1 MTPATS
7 PGRAKKPIT
16 PEATDRPAPPG
27 TPGDTDPARH
37 MTGPAPS
44 AAPGE
49 ADSAR
54 HMPPPTPSAAPG
66 ETDPA
71 RRVTASLRSLLLRRT
86 SVLVK
91 LAAWSAAESAQ
102 TFLGGYCVARSLDDG
117 FLKGAAPTGLLWLA
131 GAAVAI
137 LLGAPVVRGV
147 FAQLPH
153 LTEPLRD
160 QLVRGSVVRALRT
173 ATANATGGGEGGDAT
188 AVSRLTSQTEIA
200 RDSFAGLVLATRSFV
215 FVAAGALAGLLS
227 LAPQFLL
234 VVLPPLLLGL
244 ALFTASLR
252 PMARAQHRYL
262 DADEAVGRRAG
273 ITRTALRDTVA
284 CGAQEATAA
293 QNRRAVDEAAAAQR
307 ALARWAAVRTFSVA
321 TAGQLPVLLLLAAA
335 PWLLR
340 QGVTAGAVVGALTYV
355 LQSLLP
361 ALHTLMTVLGAA
373 GARLFVVLDRLTQ
386 PLPPAPAPPLS
397 PPPAPATATPPAP
410 LVLPV
415 PPALPGP
422 RRTGRT
428 GRTAAALELRHVSA
442 AYGPGARPVLD
453 ALALTVEQGEHLAVV
468 GPSGIGKSTLLHVA
482 AGMLTPDRGDVRLFG
497 RDVAARPPSELT
509 ALRVLIPQEA
519 YVFTGTLRDN
529 LRYLRPDAD
538 RAAVD
543 RTVDAL
549 ALAPLVDRVGGL
561 DRTLTPDAL
570 SLGERQLIALGRA
583 HLAPAPL
590 LLLDE
595 ATCHLDPVAEATAER
610 ALSARPGT
618 LVVVAHRLSSALRA
632 DRILVLDGTLARYG
646 THDELLAR
654 SALYRDLVG
663 HWNRVR
669 E

>member
-1 MTPATS
+1 MTPA
-7 PGRAKKPIT
+7 PGPGQAREPAPPK
-16 PEATDRPAPPG
+16 AADRPAP
-27 TPGDTDPARH
+27 AV
-37 MTGPAPS
+37 AS
-44 AAPGE
+44 
-49 ADSAR
+49 
-54 HMPPPTPSAAPG
+54 G
-66 ETDPA
+66 ETDTA
-71 RRVTASLRSLLLRRT
+71 RRVMAWLRSLLLRRKG
-86 SVLVK
+86 VLVK

-117 FLKGAAPTGLLWLA
+117 FLRGAPSTGLLWLA
-131 GAAVAI
+131 GAAVAV

-173 ATANATGGGEGGDAT
+173 ATTTGGGADAT

-215 FVAAGALAGLLS
+215 FVGVGALVGLLS

-234 VVLPPLLLGL
+234 VVLPPLVLGL
-244 ALFTASLR
+244 ALFAASLR

-262 DADEAVGRRAG
+262 DADEVVGRRAE

-284 CGAQEATAA
+284 CGAQDATAA
-293 QNRRAVDEAAAAQR
+293 RNRRAVEEAAAAQR

-321 TAGQLPVLLLLAAA
+321 TAGQLPVLLLLATT

-373 GARLFVVLDRLTQ
+373 GARLFVVLDRLTR
-386 PLPPAPAPPLS
+386 PLPAA
-397 PPPAPATATPPAP
+397 PPPAAA
-410 LVLPV
+410 
-415 PPALPGP
+415 PGP
-422 RRTGRT
+422 RRAGRAT
-428 GRTAAALELRHVSA
+428 TALELRHVRA

-453 ALALTVEQGEHLAVV
+453 ALELTVEQGEHIAVV

-482 AGMLTPDRGDVRLFG
+482 AGMLAPDQGDVRLFG
-497 RDVAARPPSELT
+497 RAVAACPPSELT

-538 RAAVD
+538 RSAVD
-543 RTVDAL
+543 RAVDAL
-549 ALAPLVDRVGGL
+549 ALEPLVDRVGGL

-595 ATCHLDPVAEATAER
+595 ATCHLDPVAEATAEH

-632 DRILVLDGTLARYG
+632 DRILVLDGTRAAYG
-646 THDELLAR
+646 THGELLVR

-663 HWNRVR
+663 HWSEVR
-669 E
+669 G

>member
-1 MTPATS
+1 MRPAQS
-7 PGRAKKPIT
+7 PERAKEPIT
-16 PEATDRPAPPG
+16 PKATDRPAPSAVPG
-27 TPGDTDPARH
+27 GTD
-37 MTGPAPS
+37 S
-44 AAPGE
+44 
-49 ADSAR
+49 
-54 HMPPPTPSAAPG
+54 
-66 ETDPA
+66 A
-71 RRVTASLRSLLLRRT
+71 RRVTAFLRSLLLLRG
-86 SVLVK
+86 SVLLK

-102 TFLGGYCVARSLDDG
+102 TFLGGYCVARALDDG
-117 FLKGAAPTGLLWLA
+117 FLRGAPSTGLLWLA

-160 QLVRGSVVRALRT
+160 QLVQGSVVRALRT
-173 ATANATGGGEGGDAT
+173 ASATATGGGGVGSGGVDAT

-215 FVAAGALAGLLS
+215 FVAVGALVGLLS

-234 VVLPPLLLGL
+234 VVLPPLVLGL

-273 ITRTALRDTVA
+273 ITRSALRDTVA

-293 QNRRAVDEAAAAQR
+293 QNRRAVEEAAAAQR
-307 ALARWAAVRTFSVA
+307 ALARWASVRTFSVA
-321 TAGQLPVLLLLAAA
+321 TAGQLPVLLLLATA

-386 PLPPAPAPPLS
+386 PLPPVPTPAPAP
-397 PPPAPATATPPAP
+397 AA
-410 LVLPV
+410 V
-415 PPALPGP
+415 PPRP
-422 RRTGRT
+422 RRTGRA
-428 GRTAAALELRHVSA
+428 AAALELRHVRA

-453 ALALTVEQGEHLAVV
+453 ALELTVEQGEHIAVV
-468 GPSGIGKSTLLHVA
+468 GPSGIGKSTLLHIA

-497 RDVAARPPSELT
+497 RDVAACQPSELP

-549 ALAPLVDRVGGL
+549 ALAPLVDRLGGL

-570 SLGERQLIALGRA
+570 SLGERQRIALGRA

-663 HWNRVR
+663 HWSRVR

>member
-1 MTPATS
+1 MTF
-7 PGRAKKPIT
+7 
-16 PEATDRPAPPG
+16 
-27 TPGDTDPARH
+27 
-37 MTGPAPS
+37 PAPS

-49 ADSAR
+49 TDS
-54 HMPPPTPSAAPG
+54 
-66 ETDPA
+66 A
-71 RRVTASLRSLLLRRT
+71 RRVTAFLRSLLLLRR
-86 SVLVK
+86 SVLLK

-102 TFLGGYCVARSLDDG
+102 TFLGGYCVARALDDG
-117 FLKGAAPTGLLWLA
+117 FLRGAPSTGLLWLA

-160 QLVRGSVVRALRT
+160 QLVQGSVVRALRT
-173 ATANATGGGEGGDAT
+173 ATATATGGGGVDAT

-215 FVAAGALAGLLS
+215 FVAVGALVGLLS

-234 VVLPPLLLGL
+234 VVLPPLVLGL

-293 QNRRAVDEAAAAQR
+293 QNRRAVEEAAAAQR
-307 ALARWAAVRTFSVA
+307 ALARWASVRTFSVA
-321 TAGQLPVLLLLAAA
+321 TAGQLPVLLLLATA

-386 PLPPAPAPPLS
+386 PLPSAPTPAPSPAPA
-397 PPPAPATATPPAP
+397 A
-410 LVLPV
+410 V
-415 PPALPGP
+415 PPGP
-422 RRTGRT
+422 RRTGRA
-428 GRTAAALELRHVSA
+428 AAALELRHVRA

-453 ALALTVEQGEHLAVV
+453 ALDLTVEQGEHIAVV
-468 GPSGIGKSTLLHVA
+468 GPSGIGKSTLLHIA
-482 AGMLTPDRGDVRLFG
+482 AGMLTPDHGDVRLFG
-497 RDVAARPPSELT
+497 RDVPACPPSELP

-570 SLGERQLIALGRA
+570 SLGERQRIALGRA

-663 HWNRVR
+663 HWSRVR

>member
-1 MTPATS
+1 MQ
-7 PGRAKKPIT
+7 RIT
-16 PEATDRPAPPG
+16 RPAPAATSEETG
-27 TPGDTDPARH
+27 SAQRLARRAPVATSAE
-37 MTGPAPS
+37 TGPAQHIARPAPV
-44 AAPGE
+44 AA
-49 ADSAR
+49 S
-54 HMPPPTPSAAPG
+54 G
-66 ETDPA
+66 ETDAPGSLTCPA
-71 RRVTASLRSLLLRRT
+71 PAAARSETDSTRRVTASLRSLLIRRKR
-86 SVLVK
+86 VLAK

-102 TFLGGYCVARSLDDG
+102 TFLGGYCVARALDDG
-117 FLKGAAPTGLLWLA
+117 FLRAAPSTGLLWLA

-173 ATANATGGGEGGDAT
+173 ATTAGGGVDAT

-215 FVAAGALAGLLS
+215 FVAAGALIGLLS

-234 VVLPPLLLGL
+234 VVLPPLVLGL

-262 DADEAVGRRAG
+262 DADEAVGRRAE
-273 ITRTALRDTVA
+273 ITRTALRDIVA
-284 CGAQEATAA
+284 CGAQETTAA

-307 ALARWAAVRTFSVA
+307 TLARWASVRTFSVA
-321 TAGQLPVLLLLAAA
+321 TAGQLPVLLLLVTT

-340 QGVTAGAVVGALTYV
+340 QGVTAGSVVGALTYV

-386 PLPPAPAPPLS
+386 PLPSTPTL
-397 PPPAPATATPPAP
+397 PPAPAAAP
-410 LVLPV
+410 
-415 PPALPGP
+415 PGP
-422 RRTGRT
+422 RRKGR
-428 GRTAAALELRHVSA
+428 AATALELRHVRA

-453 ALALTVEQGEHLAVV
+453 ALELTVEQGEHLAVV

-497 RDVAARPPSELT
+497 HAVTACPPSELT
-509 ALRVLIPQEA
+509 ALRVLAPQEA
-519 YVFTGTLRDN
+519 YVFTGTVRDN
-529 LRYLRPDAD
+529 LRYLRPDAE

-549 ALAPLVDRVGGL
+549 ALEPLVDRVGGL

-595 ATCHLDPVAEATAER
+595 ATCHLDPAAEATAER

-632 DRILVLDGTLARYG
+632 DRILVLDGTRAQCG

-654 SALYRDLVG
+654 CALYRDLVG
-663 HWNRVR
+663 HWNQVQ

>member
-1 MTPATS
+1 MRPAQS
-7 PGRAKKPIT
+7 PERAKEPFT
-16 PEATDRPAPPG
+16 PKATDR
-27 TPGDTDPARH
+27 
-37 MTGPAPS
+37 PAPS
-44 AAPGE
+44 AAPGGT
-49 ADSAR
+49 DS
-54 HMPPPTPSAAPG
+54 
-66 ETDPA
+66 A
-71 RRVTASLRSLLLRRT
+71 RRVTAFLRSVLLLRG

-102 TFLGGYCVARSLDDG
+102 TFLGGYCVARALDDG
-117 FLKGAAPTGLLWLA
+117 FLRGAPSTGLLWLA

-153 LTEPLRD
+153 LTEPVRD
-160 QLVRGSVVRALRT
+160 QLVQGSVVRALRT
-173 ATANATGGGEGGDAT
+173 ATATATGGGGVGVGVGSGGVDAT

-215 FVAAGALAGLLS
+215 FVAVGALVGLVS

-234 VVLPPLLLGL
+234 VVLPPLVLGL

-273 ITRTALRDTVA
+273 ITRSALRDTVA

-293 QNRRAVDEAAAAQR
+293 QNRRAVEEAAAAQR
-307 ALARWAAVRTFSVA
+307 ALARWASVRTFSVA
-321 TAGQLPVLLLLAAA
+321 TAGQLPVLLLLATA

-386 PLPPAPAPPLS
+386 LLPPVPTPSPAPD
-397 PPPAPATATPPAP
+397 PAA
-410 LVLPV
+410 V
-415 PPALPGP
+415 PPGP
-422 RRTGRT
+422 RRTGRA
-428 GRTAAALELRHVSA
+428 AAALELRHVRA

-453 ALALTVEQGEHLAVV
+453 ALELTVEQGEHIAVV
-468 GPSGIGKSTLLHVA
+468 GPSGIGKSTLLHIA

-497 RDVAARPPSELT
+497 RDVAACPPSELP

-549 ALAPLVDRVGGL
+549 ALAPLVDRLGGL

-570 SLGERQLIALGRA
+570 SLGERQRIALGRA

-632 DRILVLDGTLARYG
+632 DRILVLDGTVARYG

-663 HWNRVR
+663 HWSRVR

>member
-1 MTPATS
+1 MRPAPS
-7 PGRAKKPIT
+7 PERAKEPIT
-16 PEATDRPAPPG
+16 PSATDR
-27 TPGDTDPARH
+27 
-37 MTGPAPS
+37 PAPS

-54 HMPPPTPSAAPG
+54 
-66 ETDPA
+66 
-71 RRVTASLRSLLLRRT
+71 RVTAFLRSLLLLRR
-86 SVLVK
+86 SVLLK

-102 TFLGGYCVARSLDDG
+102 TFLGGYCVARALDDG
-117 FLKGAAPTGLLWLA
+117 FLRGAPSTGLLWLA

-137 LLGAPVVRGV
+137 LLGAPVIRGV

-160 QLVRGSVVRALRT
+160 QLVQGSVVRALRT
-173 ATANATGGGEGGDAT
+173 ATATATGGGGGGGGSGDAT

-215 FVAAGALAGLLS
+215 FVAVGALVGLLS

-234 VVLPPLLLGL
+234 VVLPPLVLGL

-273 ITRTALRDTVA
+273 ITRSALRDTVA

-293 QNRRAVDEAAAAQR
+293 QNRRAVEEAAAAQR
-307 ALARWAAVRTFSVA
+307 ALARWASVRTFSVA
-321 TAGQLPVLLLLAAA
+321 TAGQLPVLLLLATA

-386 PLPPAPAPPLS
+386 P
-397 PPPAPATATPPAP
+397 PPPVPTPSPTPDPAADS
-410 LVLPV
+410 
-415 PPALPGP
+415 PGP
-422 RRTGRT
+422 RRTGRA
-428 GRTAAALELRHVSA
+428 AAALELRHVRA

-453 ALALTVEQGEHLAVV
+453 ALELTVEQGEHIAVV
-468 GPSGIGKSTLLHVA
+468 GPSGIGKSTLLHIA
-482 AGMLTPDRGDVRLFG
+482 AGMLTPDHGDVRLFG
-497 RDVAARPPSELT
+497 RDVAACPPSELP

-570 SLGERQLIALGRA
+570 SLGERQRIALGRA

-663 HWNRVR
+663 HWSRVR

>member
-1 MTPATS
+1 M
-7 PGRAKKPIT
+7 
-16 PEATDRPAPPG
+16 RPAPSPG
-27 TPGDTDPARH
+27 QAKESINLGK
-37 MTGPAPS
+37 
-44 AAPGE
+44 
-49 ADSAR
+49 ADA
-54 HMPPPTPSAAPG
+54 
-66 ETDPA
+66 A
-71 RRVTASLRSLLLRRT
+71 RRVTAFLRSLLLLRR
-86 SVLVK
+86 SVLLK

-102 TFLGGYCVARSLDDG
+102 TFLSGYCVARALDDG
-117 FLKGAAPTGLLWLA
+117 FLRGAPSTGLLWLA

-160 QLVRGSVVRALRT
+160 QLVQGSVVRALRT
-173 ATANATGGGEGGDAT
+173 ATATAPGGGGVDAT

-215 FVAAGALAGLLS
+215 FVAVGALAGLLS

-234 VVLPPLLLGL
+234 VVLPPLVLGL
-244 ALFTASLR
+244 TLFTASLR

-273 ITRTALRDTVA
+273 ITRSALRDIVA

-293 QNRRAVDEAAAAQR
+293 QNRRAVEEAAAAQR
-307 ALARWAAVRTFSVA
+307 ALARWASVRTFSVA
-321 TAGQLPVLLLLAAA
+321 TAGQLPVLLLLATA

-386 PLPPAPAPPLS
+386 PLPPVPT
-397 PPPAPATATPPAP
+397 PPPSPALAA
-410 LVLPV
+410 V
-415 PPALPGP
+415 PPGL
-422 RRTGRT
+422 RRTGRA
-428 GRTAAALELRHVSA
+428 AAALELRHVRA

-453 ALALTVEQGEHLAVV
+453 ALDLTVEQGEHIAVV
-468 GPSGIGKSTLLHVA
+468 GPSGIGKSTLLHIA

-497 RDVAARPPSELT
+497 HDAAACRPSELP

-570 SLGERQLIALGRA
+570 SLGERQRIALGRA

-663 HWNRVR
+663 HWSRVR

>member
-1 MTPATS
+1 M
-7 PGRAKKPIT
+7 
-16 PEATDRPAPPG
+16 
-27 TPGDTDPARH
+27 
-37 MTGPAPS
+37 
-44 AAPGE
+44 
-49 ADSAR
+49 
-54 HMPPPTPSAAPG
+54 
-66 ETDPA
+66 
-71 RRVTASLRSLLLRRT
+71 RRKG
-86 SVLVK
+86 VLVK

-102 TFLGGYCVARSLDDG
+102 TFLGGFCVARSLDDG
-117 FLKGAAPTGLLWLA
+117 FLRGATSIGLLWLA

-137 LLGAPVVRGV
+137 LFGAPVVRGV
-147 FAQLPH
+147 FAQLPQ

-173 ATANATGGGEGGDAT
+173 ATATATGGGVDAT

-215 FVAAGALAGLLS
+215 FVGVGALVGLLS

-234 VVLPPLLLGL
+234 VVLPPLVLGL

-262 DADEAVGRRAG
+262 DADEAVGRRAEL
-273 ITRTALRDTVA
+273 TRTALRDTVA
-284 CGAQEATAA
+284 CGAQEATAE

-307 ALARWAAVRTFSVA
+307 ALARWASVRTFAVA

-386 PLPPAPAPPLS
+386 PLPPAP
-397 PPPAPATATPPAP
+397 PPAAAP
-410 LVLPV
+410 
-415 PPALPGP
+415 PGP
-422 RRTGRT
+422 RRTGPT
-428 GRTAAALELRHVSA
+428 DTALELRHIRA

-453 ALALTVEQGEHLAVV
+453 ALELTVEQGEHIAVV

-497 RDVAARPPSELT
+497 RAVAACPPSELT

-529 LRYLRPDAD
+529 LRYLRPGAD
-538 RAAVD
+538 RSAVD

-549 ALAPLVDRVGGL
+549 ALEPLVDRVGGL
-561 DRTLTPDAL
+561 DRTLAPDAL

-595 ATCHLDPVAEATAER
+595 ATCHLDPVAEATAEL

-632 DRILVLDGTLARYG
+632 DRILVLDGTRAHYG

-663 HWNRVR
+663 HWSQVQG
-669 E
+669 

>member
-1 MTPATS
+1 MSPAPS
-7 PGRAKKPIT
+7 PGRAKEPIT
-16 PEATDRPAPPG
+16 PKATDRPAP
-27 TPGDTDPARH
+27 
-37 MTGPAPS
+37 S
-44 AAPGE
+44 AAP
-49 ADSAR
+49 A
-54 HMPPPTPSAAPG
+54 
-66 ETDPA
+66 ETDSA
-71 RRVTASLRSLLLRRT
+71 RRVTAFLRSLLLRRT
-86 SVLVK
+86 GVLVK

-102 TFLGGYCVARSLDDG
+102 TFLGGYCVARALDDG
-117 FLKGAAPTGLLWLA
+117 FLRGAPSTGLLWLA

-160 QLVRGSVVRALRT
+160 QLVQGSVVRALRT
-173 ATANATGGGEGGDAT
+173 ATATATGGGGSGGGGTDAT

-215 FVAAGALAGLLS
+215 FVAVGALVGLLS

-234 VVLPPLLLGL
+234 VVLPPLVLGL

-284 CGAQEATAA
+284 CGAQEATGT
-293 QNRRAVDEAAAAQR
+293 QNRRAVEEAAAAQR
-307 ALARWAAVRTFSVA
+307 ALARWASVRTFSVA
-321 TAGQLPVLLLLAAA
+321 TAGQLPVLLLLATA

-386 PLPPAPAPPLS
+386 PLPPVPAPS
-397 PPPAPATATPPAP
+397 PAPDPAAGP
-410 LVLPV
+410 
-415 PPALPGP
+415 PGP
-422 RRTGRT
+422 RRAGRT
-428 GRTAAALELRHVSA
+428 GRAATALELRHVRA

-453 ALALTVEQGEHLAVV
+453 ALELTVEQGEHIAVV
-468 GPSGIGKSTLLHVA
+468 GPSGIGKSTLLQVA

-497 RDVAARPPSELT
+497 RDVAACPPSELP

-570 SLGERQLIALGRA
+570 SLGERQQIALGRA

-663 HWNRVR
+663 HWSRVR
-669 E
+669 A